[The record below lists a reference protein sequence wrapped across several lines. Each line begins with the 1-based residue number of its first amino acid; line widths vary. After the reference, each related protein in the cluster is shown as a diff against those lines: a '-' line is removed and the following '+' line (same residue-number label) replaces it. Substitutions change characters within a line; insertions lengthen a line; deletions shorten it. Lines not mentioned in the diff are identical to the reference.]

1 MNDSKVVPDLSKLI
15 KRLDLIKGLI
25 SLEEQDEIT
34 THVEKL
40 RPFESSAELRVI
52 IDSLD
57 SRKWVDA
64 IEQIEDFVKS
74 ISSIDRFVDPK
85 VAAVK
90 MEVKNLENSVGSLQ
104 SEIAETEKTINQF
117 LLAHNQHLGP
127 VIIKILE
134 LKKERL
140 KSLADDQEGKD
151 KWEEANREYEDY
163 QNQMDDSASQEMAVL
178 NDEQKAELKTLY
190 KKAALMCHP
199 DKVSDELRE
208 MAEQIFKELNEAN
221 SKNNLNRV
229 REIHDDL
236 LKQKFQSRSDTVN
249 EYDQLLIVRTSLQS
263 KQKALLAE
271 LRGMKE
277 TDTYQTITGI
287 EDWDEYFQST
297 KEVLE
302 EQLNGLL
309 TQTSE
314 E

>member
-1 MNDSKVVPDLSKLI
+1 MNDSKVMPDLSKVI
-15 KRLDLIKGLI
+15 KRLELIKGLI
-25 SLEEQDEIT
+25 SLEEEDEIA

-40 RPFESSAELRVI
+40 KAFGNSTELSVI

-57 SRKWVDA
+57 SRKWVNA
-64 IEQIEDFVKS
+64 IEQMEAFIKNL
-74 ISSIDRFVDPK
+74 SSIDRFIDPK
-85 VAAVK
+85 VAAIK
-90 MEVKNLENSVGSLQ
+90 LEVKNLENSVGSLQ

-163 QNQMDDSASQEMAVL
+163 QNQMDDSAAQDVAVL

-208 MAEQIFKELNEAN
+208 MAEQIFKELNNAN
-221 SKNNLNRV
+221 RKNDLNRV

-249 EYDQLLIVRTSLQS
+249 EYDQLLIVRTSLLS

-271 LRGMKE
+271 LRSMKE
-277 TDTYQTITGI
+277 TDTYQTITGV
-287 EDWDEYFQST
+287 EDWEEYFQTT

>member
-1 MNDSKVVPDLSKLI
+1 MNVSNII
-15 KRLDLIKGLI
+15 KRLELIKGLI
-25 SLEEQDEIT
+25 SLEEEDEVSN
-34 THVEKL
+34 HVEKL
-40 RPFESSAELRVI
+40 RSLENNAELSAI
-52 IDSLD
+52 IECLSEA
-57 SRKWVDA
+57 KWVEA
-64 IEQIEDFVKS
+64 INQIEAFTK
-74 ISSIDRFVDPK
+74 RFSGLNQYVDPK
-85 VAAVK
+85 VAAIK
-90 MEVKNLENSVGSLQ
+90 LEVKNLENSVGSLR

-140 KSLADDQEGKD
+140 KSLADDQESKD

-178 NDEQKAELKTLY
+178 NDEEKSELKTLY

-249 EYDQLLIVRTSLQS
+249 EYDQLLIVRTSLLS

-271 LRGMKE
+271 LRSMKE

-309 TQTSE
+309 N
-314 E
+314 

>member
-1 MNDSKVVPDLSKLI
+1 MNVSNII
-15 KRLDLIKGLI
+15 KRLELIKALI
-25 SLEEQDEIT
+25 SLEEEHEVSN
-34 THVEKL
+34 HVEKL
-40 RPFESSAELRVI
+40 RALENNAELGTI
-52 IDSLD
+52 IECLSEA
-57 SRKWVDA
+57 KWVEA
-64 IEQIEDFVKS
+64 INEIEAFTK
-74 ISSIDRFVDPK
+74 RFSGLNQYVDPK
-85 VAAVK
+85 VTAIK
-90 MEVKNLENSVGSLQ
+90 LEVKNLENSVGSLQ

-140 KSLADDQEGKD
+140 KSLADDQESTD

-163 QNQMDDSASQEMAVL
+163 QNQMDDSASQEIAVL
-178 NDEQKAELKTLY
+178 NDEQKSELKTLY

-221 SKNNLNRV
+221 SKNNLDRV

-249 EYDQLLIVRTSLQS
+249 EYDQLLVVRASLLS

-271 LRGMKE
+271 LRSMKE
-277 TDTYQTITGI
+277 TDTYETITGI
-287 EDWDEYFQST
+287 EDWEEYFQST

-309 TQTSE
+309 N
-314 E
+314 